1 MAHTHAPAAR
11 RGTAAWL
18 AARRADSAKR
28 MTVALAI
35 NLALLVA
42 EAVGGLITGSLALLA
57 DAGHVLSD
65 AGAIAIGLL
74 AARLAARRAGPRR
87 TFGLQRAEVLAGL
100 VNGIVLTVIAILIA
114 IEAIGRI
121 SEPAELDAAPV
132 LVLGAVGLAGNL
144 IATWILAGGERSDI
158 NLEGVLRHSLADALG
173 SLGVIVSATLI
184 LVAGVEVA
192 DPIASLLISALV
204 LASSWR
210 LISEPVNVLMEAAP
224 RGLDVEGLRREL
236 SAVEDVRGVHDL
248 HVWTVTAG
256 FEALAAHVVIRRG
269 ADRDE
274 VRRRLEALVRER
286 FGIVHTTL
294 QVVEEAEGGLLR
306 VEGT

>member
-1 MAHTHAPAAR
+1 MAHTHAPAGGGR
-11 RGTAAWL
+11 AAAAL
-18 AARRADSAKR
+18 ATRRADTGRR
-28 MTVALAI
+28 MAMALAI

-65 AGAIAIGLL
+65 VGAIALGLF
-74 AARLAARRAGPRR
+74 AARLAASLGGPRR

-100 VNGIVLTVIAILIA
+100 VNGIALAVIAAVIA
-114 IEAIGRI
+114 IEAIPRI
-121 SEPAELDAAPV
+121 SDPVELDAVPV

-144 IATWILAGGERSDI
+144 AATWILAGGERSDL

-173 SLGVIVSATLI
+173 SLGVIVAAVLI
-184 LVAGVEVA
+184 LTAGLDVA
-192 DPIASLLISALV
+192 DPIASLLIAALV

-224 RGLDVEGLRREL
+224 EGLDVDRLGREL
-236 SAVEDVRGVHDL
+236 CTVEDVRGVHDL

-256 FEALAAHVVIRRG
+256 FDALAAHVVVRPG
-269 ADRDE
+269 ADRDQ
-274 VRRRLEALVRER
+274 VRFRLEHLLHER
-286 FGIVHTTL
+286 FGIEHTTL
-294 QVVEEAEGGLLR
+294 QIVEDAEGGLLQ
-306 VEGT
+306 VEGA

>member
-1 MAHTHAPAAR
+1 MAHTHVPAAR
-11 RGTAAWL
+11 GGTPAGL
-18 AARRADSAKR
+18 AARRADSGRR
-28 MTVALAI
+28 MTIALAI

-65 AGAIAIGLL
+65 AGAIGLGLL
-74 AARLAARRAGPRR
+74 AARLAARRGGPRR
-87 TFGLQRAEVLAGL
+87 TFGLQRAEVLASL
-100 VNGIVLTVIAILIA
+100 VNGIALAVIAVVIA
-114 IEAIGRI
+114 IEAVGRI
-121 SEPAELDAAPV
+121 SDPIELDAAPV

-144 IATWILAGGERSDI
+144 IATWILAGGERSDL
-158 NLEGVLRHSLADALG
+158 NLEGVLRHSFADALG
-173 SLGVIVSATLI
+173 SLGVIVAAVLI

-224 RGLDVEGLRREL
+224 EGMDVDRLGREL
-236 SAVEDVRGVHDL
+236 CRVQDVRGVHDL

-256 FEALAAHVVIRRG
+256 FDALAAHVVIRPG
-269 ADRDE
+269 ADRDR
-274 VRRRLEALVRER
+274 VRFSLESLLHER
-286 FGIVHTTL
+286 FGIEHTTL
-294 QVVEEAEGGLLR
+294 QIVEEADGGLIQ
-306 VEGT
+306 VEGA

>member
-1 MAHTHAPAAR
+1 VGETDAVHAHHHSHA
-11 RGTAAWL
+11 
-18 AARRADSAKR
+18 RADNAHR
-28 MTVALAI
+28 MAVALAI

-100 VNGIVLTVIAILIA
+100 VNGIALTVIAILIA

-144 IATWILAGGERSDI
+144 VAAWILAGGERSDI
-158 NLEGVLRHSLADALG
+158 NLEGVLRHSFADALG

-224 RGLDVEGLRREL
+224 RGLDVEGLHEEM
-236 SAVEDVRGVHDL
+236 SAVDDVRGVHDL

-256 FEALAAHVVIRRG
+256 FEALAAHVVVRRG

-274 VRRRLEALVRER
+274 VRRRLEALVQER
-286 FGIVHTTL
+286 FGIEHTTF